1 MEKGTVMRGES
12 ERGGPFEIRS
22 KIWIER
28 RGDGNV
34 VLSEW
39 RVDLLEAI
47 DTHGSLSRA
56 AEALDI
62 PYRTAWERVKATEG
76 EVGFRLLDSESGGL
90 DGGGSRLTPQAR
102 DLCRR
107 FRRVSNGIQ
116 EVVSRRFAAEFGD
129 GSAGAP
135 SGSSC
140 DSNGT
145 S

>member
-1 MEKGTVMRGES
+1 MRGQS
-12 ERGGPFEIRS
+12 ERGSPLEIRS

-28 RGDGNV
+28 RGRGDV

-39 RVDLLEAI
+39 RVELLEAI
-47 DTHGSLSRA
+47 DAHGSLSRA

-62 PYRTAWERVKATEG
+62 PCRTAWERVKATEG
-76 EVGFRLLDSESGGL
+76 EIGFRLLNSESGGL
-90 DGGGSRLTPQAR
+90 DGGGSRLTPEAR

-107 FRRVSNGIQ
+107 FRRVSSGIQ

-135 SGSSC
+135 SASSC
-140 DSNGT
+140 DLNGT

>member
-1 MEKGTVMRGES
+1 MQDGS
-12 ERGGPFEIRS
+12 ERGGSLEIRS

-28 RGDGNV
+28 GNGGNV

-39 RVDLLEAI
+39 RVELLEAI
-47 DTHGSLSRA
+47 DAHGSLSRA

-76 EVGFRLLDSESGGL
+76 EIGFRLLDSESGGQ

-107 FRRVSNGIQ
+107 FRRVSGGIQ
-116 EVVSRRFAAEFGD
+116 EVVSRRFATEFGD
-129 GSAGAP
+129 GSEGA
-135 SGSSC
+135 
-140 DSNGT
+140 
-145 S
+145 

>member
-1 MEKGTVMRGES
+1 MQDGS
-12 ERGGPFEIRS
+12 ERGGSLEIRS

-28 RGDGNV
+28 GSGGNV

-39 RVDLLEAI
+39 RVELLEAI
-47 DTHGSLSRA
+47 DAYGSLSRA

-62 PYRTAWERVKATEG
+62 PYRTAWERVKATES
-76 EVGFRLLDSESGGL
+76 EIGFRLLDSESGGL

-107 FRRVSNGIQ
+107 FRRVSGGIQ

-129 GSAGAP
+129 GTAGV
-135 SGSSC
+135 
-140 DSNGT
+140 
-145 S
+145 

>member
-1 MEKGTVMRGES
+1 MRDQS
-12 ERGGPFEIRS
+12 ERGGPLEIRS

-28 RGDGNV
+28 RGQGSV

-56 AEALDI
+56 AEALDV

-76 EVGFRLLDSESGGL
+76 EIGFRLLESESGGL

-107 FRRVSNGIQ
+107 FRRVSSGIQ

-129 GSAGAP
+129 GSEGAE
-135 SGSSC
+135 SASSC
-140 DSNGT
+140 DLNGT

>member
-1 MEKGTVMRGES
+1 MLDES
-12 ERGGPFEIRS
+12 ERGGRWEIRS

-28 RGDGNV
+28 RGRGDV

-39 RVDLLEAI
+39 RVELLEAI
-47 DTHGSLSRA
+47 DAHGSLSRA

-76 EVGFRLLDSESGGL
+76 EIGFRLLESESGGL

-107 FRRVSNGIQ
+107 FRRVSSGIQ
-116 EVVSRRFAAEFGD
+116 EVVSRRFAAEFRD
-129 GSAGAP
+129 GAENA
-135 SGSSC
+135 
-140 DSNGT
+140 
-145 S
+145 

>member
-1 MEKGTVMRGES
+1 MQGGS
-12 ERGGPFEIRS
+12 ERDGAPLEIRS

-28 RGDGNV
+28 RGEV

-39 RVDLLEAI
+39 RVELLEAI
-47 DTHGSLSRA
+47 EAHGSLSRA

-76 EVGFRLLDSESGGL
+76 EVGFRLLDSESGGA
-90 DGGGSRLTPQAR
+90 DGGGSRLTPEAR

-107 FRRVSNGIQ
+107 FRRVSSGIQ

-129 GSAGAP
+129 AA
-135 SGSSC
+135 
-140 DSNGT
+140 DVL
-145 S
+145 

>member
-1 MEKGTVMRGES
+1 MQDGS
-12 ERGGPFEIRS
+12 ERGGSLEIRS

-28 RGDGNV
+28 GNGGNV

-39 RVDLLEAI
+39 RVELLEAI
-47 DTHGSLSRA
+47 DAHGSLSRA

-76 EVGFRLLDSESGGL
+76 EIGFRLLESESGGL

-107 FRRVSNGIQ
+107 FRRVSGGIQ
-116 EVVSRRFAAEFGD
+116 EVVSRRFATEFGD
-129 GSAGAP
+129 GSEGA
-135 SGSSC
+135 
-140 DSNGT
+140 
-145 S
+145 